1 MSAPKLE
8 VLLLEV
14 GAREEVYDVLYSE
27 IAETNNSRAGNPRV
41 GVVWSGNEA
50 VRLRVPK
57 GGAKK
62 ARSALDKVDVTYE
75 DI

>member
-14 GAREEVYDVLYSE
+14 GAKEEVYDVLYSE
-27 IAETNNSRAGNPRV
+27 IAANNDSRTGDQKV
-41 GVVWSGNEA
+41 GVIWSGDEA
-50 VRLRVPK
+50 VRLRVSK
-57 GGAKK
+57 GGGKK